1 MLDFVKN
8 KFSAHGM
15 SLRNF
20 IFEMNVLK
28 VAAKLGLKENNL
40 NNNERACVL
49 SISITSAYYQ
59 IDIGIDST
67 ALKGTQARNQDFMWG
82 GAN

>member
-1 MLDFVKN
+1 MF

-28 VAAKLGLKENNL
+28 VSTKRELKE
-40 NNNERACVL
+40 NNNERAHVL
-49 SISITSAYYQ
+49 SISITRADYQ
-59 IDIGIDST
+59 IDIGINST
-67 ALKGTQARNQDFMWG
+67 ALMGTL
-82 GAN
+82 

>member
-20 IFEMNVLK
+20 IFVMNVLK
-28 VAAKLGLKENNL
+28 VATKLGLKENN
-40 NNNERACVL
+40 NERAHVL
-49 SISITSAYYQ
+49 SISITRANYH
-59 IDIGIDST
+59 IDIGINST
-67 ALKGTQARNQDFMWG
+67 ALMGTL
-82 GAN
+82 

>member
-8 KFSAHGM
+8 KFCAHGM

-28 VAAKLGLKENNL
+28 VAAKLGLKENN
-40 NNNERACVL
+40 NERAHVL
-49 SISITSAYYQ
+49 SISITRANYQ
-59 IDIGIDST
+59 IDIGINST
-67 ALKGTQARNQDFMWG
+67 ALMGTL
-82 GAN
+82 